1 MFSFFKTKAH
11 KNYAPLLT
19 DLHSHLLP
27 GLDDGVKSLEESGQL
42 IKQFIELG
50 YSKLITTPH
59 IMSDFYRNE
68 PEQIM
73 EKLDLLRQ
81 YLKRE
86 DIAITINAA
95 AEYYLDE
102 SLIAKI
108 NQNETLLTLGS
119 KYLLFETNFL
129 TEPYQLKE
137 FIFTAT
143 TQGYKPVLAHPERYQ
158 YLVTDFE
165 KVEDLRNRG
174 VLFQINIPSILGV
187 YSKPIQKLA
196 IRLIEK
202 GWVDFLG
209 SDCHNQNQMDALKET
224 FKNKYFKMALELP
237 LLNRSI

>member
-1 MFSFFKTKAH
+1 MFSFFKTRAQ

-19 DLHSHLLP
+19 DIHSHLLP

-42 IKQFIELG
+42 IRQFIDLG

-73 EKLDLLRQ
+73 EKLVLLRQ
-81 YLKRE
+81 YLKQE
-86 DIAITINAA
+86 DITISIDAA

-102 SLIAKI
+102 TLIEKI
-108 NQNETLLTLGS
+108 NHNKNLLTLAS
-119 KYLLFETNFL
+119 KHLLFETNFL

-137 FIFTAT
+137 FIFAAT
-143 TQGYKPVLAHPERYQ
+143 TQGYKLVLAHPERYQ
-158 YLVTDFE
+158 YLVTNFE
-165 KVEDLRNRG
+165 KVEDLRDRG

-224 FKNKYFKMALELP
+224 FKNKYFKMALDLP